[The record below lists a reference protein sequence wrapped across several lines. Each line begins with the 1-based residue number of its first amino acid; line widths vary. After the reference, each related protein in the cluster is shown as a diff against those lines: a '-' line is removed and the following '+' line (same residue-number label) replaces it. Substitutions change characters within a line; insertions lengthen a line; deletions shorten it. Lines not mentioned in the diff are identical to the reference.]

1 MAIDPQRDLADRTFK
16 FACAIVRFCTNLS
29 AQGGVASLIAWQLV
43 DAGTSIAANYEEA
56 KAAYPR
62 RDFMAKTSIILKEA
76 RESRLS
82 LRVIAA
88 NDLARPEELD
98 ALLKE
103 SNELVAIFTASMKT
117 LRAKNTANAVVVLI
131 AGVALAWYL
140 F

>member
-1 MAIDPQRDLADRTFK
+1 MK
-16 FACAIVRFCTNLS
+16 LS
-29 AQGGVASLIAWQLV
+29 AQPGVPRRIASQLV

-56 KAAYPR
+56 IAAYSR
-62 RDFMAKTSIILKEA
+62 RDFKAKTSIVLKEA
-76 RESRLS
+76 RESRLW

-88 NDLARPEELD
+88 NRLARHEELD
-98 ALLKE
+98 PLLKE

-117 LRAKNTANAVVVLI
+117 LRAEDIAKAVVVAI

>member
-1 MAIDPQRDLADRTFK
+1 
-16 FACAIVRFCTNLS
+16 
-29 AQGGVASLIAWQLV
+29 
-43 DAGTSIAANYEEA
+43 
-56 KAAYPR
+56 
-62 RDFMAKTSIILKEA
+62 MAKTSIILKEA

>member
-1 MAIDPQRDLADRTFK
+1 
-16 FACAIVRFCTNLS
+16 
-29 AQGGVASLIAWQLV
+29 
-43 DAGTSIAANYEEA
+43 
-56 KAAYPR
+56 
-62 RDFMAKTSIILKEA
+62 MAKTSIILKEA
-76 RESRLS
+76 RESRLW

-131 AGVALAWYL
+131 AGVALACL

>member
-16 FACAIVRFCTNLS
+16 FAGAIVRFCTNLS
-29 AQGGVASLIAWQLV
+29 AQGGVASRIAWQLV

-56 KAAYPR
+56 IAAYSR

-76 RESRLS
+76 RESRLW

-117 LRAKNTANAVVVLI
+117 LRAKDIANAVVVLI

>member
-1 MAIDPQRDLADRTFK
+1 MK
-16 FACAIVRFCTNLS
+16 LS
-29 AQGGVASLIAWQLV
+29 AQPGVPRRIASQLV

-56 KAAYPR
+56 IAAYSR
-62 RDFMAKTSIILKEA
+62 RDFKAKTSIVLKEA
-76 RESRLS
+76 RESRLW

-88 NDLARPEELD
+88 NRLARHEELD
-98 ALLKE
+98 PLLKE

-117 LRAKNTANAVVVLI
+117 LRAENIAKAVVVAI